1 MRGKAKRASE
11 AIGLILDAVYE
22 WEAKADKFIATGSDD
37 DDVIATH
44 DSRGRLIECTLR
56 PGLQQELTTAELED
70 RINDAI
76 RDNVGR
82 AQAGLEKISQEF
94 LAKCEQAAALVG
106 QHPVGDQL
114 AAALASAGEDR

>member
-1 MRGKAKRASE
+1 VRGKAKRASE

-56 PGLQQELTTAELED
+56 PGLQQELTVGELED
-70 RINDAI
+70 CINEAI
-76 RDNVGR
+76 RENVAR
-82 AQAGLEKISQEF
+82 AQAGLDKLSAEF
-94 LAKCEQAAALVG
+94 QAKCEQAAALVG
-106 QHPVGDQL
+106 QHPVGDEL
-114 AAALASAGEDR
+114 VDALARGDR